1 MGPIMGRRLVAD
13 LLLVSFLVLLV
24 YSCPIAN
31 ESQPRGINQLAY
43 SVDAFHEPVLIASDD
58 DFETQEWP
66 GSGSP
71 SDPYVI
77 ANLTFGESD
86 LPYINIS
93 NVESVFVIENC
104 TMLEPAE
111 DAESYVGIALSFFS
125 DCRVQNNDMSR
136 MEHKL
141 YLRNATSCIIEGN
154 EFGESV
160 GVSPFGVQKVLVI
173 NNVFQG
179 ACYPIDCALTDELVV
194 NDNVISQ
201 PDSAHISLFSDV
213 PPHFEFTHNNVSGNI
228 QFSIGVGSLNIS
240 CNNFRQ
246 LSKPLLVGDFYHE
259 NTLPSP
265 YIFANNSF
273 ESHGIEF
280 HNPADLRLLESAV
293 FQNNSVQGVEIPVI
307 SGWVNQIID
316 CSEYPQVVAYNC
328 TDVSFANAEFAQV
341 GTALSLFLCKDCE
354 VPNLSAVNCSDA
366 IHLYR
371 CKATLIDDLHLE
383 SCSEGISASLC
394 NDTRIV
400 NSSFIEGGKAIE
412 LVHTFNVTIIGNRF
426 ESNGYGMVLQGTS
439 NSYIVGNSFLQNNHH
454 VYYRYYPGH
463 PIDRWD
469 DGQGNGNYWDDYIG
483 LGLYVL
489 NIEDYTIADHYPT
502 PLLPWYSTPAGVILS
517 GILAVSAITI
527 LLIMIG
533 FILSRRKDGQLASAL
548 TSKNNWLLLVSL
560 LVVLFTPQLYAWKIL
575 GWLEVRS
582 WIASCSYVIWSES
595 GWTYLQGRLPF
606 FGHRQL
612 AHSFDVFILM
622 GFYIAMLLLSFGA
635 WNAARVKADRRLIV
649 KYLVGLVIATIFF
662 AMLFPISP
670 SGITYGYMQVVIPLP
685 LAPLLIYPLLLAV
698 EREKVS
704 EEIDTHHME
713 GGKRY
718 KCPNCGAYYI
728 YKEDTLYEPGQI
740 VCQNCSKEFRPQSA
754 PD

>member
-31 ESQPRGINQLAY
+31 ESQPRGINQFAY
-43 SVDAFHEPVLIASDD
+43 SVDAFHEPILIVSDN

-77 ANLTFGESD
+77 ANLTFGDSD

-111 DAESYVGIALSFFS
+111 DAESHVGIALSFFS

-136 MEHKL
+136 MENRL

-179 ACYPIDCALTDELVV
+179 AGYPIDCASADELVV
-194 NDNVISQ
+194 NDNDISQ
-201 PDSAHISLFSDV
+201 PGSAHISLFSYV
-213 PPHFEFTHNNVSGNI
+213 PPYFEFTHNNVIGNI
-228 QFSIGVGSLNIS
+228 HFSIGVGSLNIS

-246 LSKPLLVGDFYHE
+246 LSKPLLVGDFHHE

-265 YIFANNSF
+265 YIFANNRF

-293 FQNNSVQGVEIPVI
+293 FQNNSIQDVEIPVI
-307 SGWVNQIID
+307 SGLVDEIID
-316 CSEYPQVVAYNC
+316 CSEYPQVIAYNC
-328 TDVSFANAEFAQV
+328 TEVSFINADFTQI
-341 GTALSLFLCKDCE
+341 GTALSLFLCTDSQ
-354 VPNLSAVNCSDA
+354 VPDLSAVNCSDA
-366 IHLYR
+366 VHLYR
-371 CKATLIDDLHLE
+371 CKATFIDNLHVE
-383 SCSEGISASLC
+383 SCSEGISVSLC
-394 NDTRIV
+394 NDTRII
-400 NSSFIEGGKAIE
+400 NSSFIEGGRAIE
-412 LVHTFNVTIIGNRF
+412 LVHTFNVTIIDNRF
-426 ESNGYGMVLQGTS
+426 ENNHYGMVLQGTA
-439 NSYIVGNSFLQNNHH
+439 NSYIVGNSFVQNNHH
-454 VYYRYYPGH
+454 VYYRHYLGH

-469 DGQGNGNYWDDYIG
+469 DGHGNGNYWDDYIG
-483 LGLYVL
+483 FGSYIL

-502 PLLPWYSTPAGVILS
+502 PLLPWYYSPAGILLS
-517 GILAVSAITI
+517 GIIVVSAIAI

-533 FILSRRKDGQLASAL
+533 FLLSRRKDGQLALAL
-548 TSKNNWLLLVSL
+548 TNKNNWLLLVSL
-560 LVVLFTPQLYAWKIL
+560 LVILFTPQLYAWEIL
-575 GWLEVRS
+575 GWYEPRV
-582 WIASCSYVIWSES
+582 WIASYSYVIWSELD
-595 GWTYLQGRLPF
+595 WTYLQATLPF
-606 FGHRQL
+606 FGHGQSL
-612 AHSFDVFILM
+612 ISSGI
-622 GFYIAMLLLSFGA
+622 IILLLIGA
-635 WNAARVKADRRLIV
+635 WNSAGKEAGNRSIA
-649 KYLVGLVIATIFF
+649 KYLLGLMIAMAIS

-670 SGITYGYMQVVIPLP
+670 SGRAYGYRSVVVPLP
-685 LAPLLIYPLLLAV
+685 LAPLLIYPLLRAV

-704 EEIDTHHME
+704 EKIDTYSME

-718 KCPNCGAYYI
+718 TCPNCGASYI
-728 YKEDTLYEPGQI
+728 YKEDTLYEPGRI
-740 VCQNCSKEFRPQSA
+740 VCQNCSKKFRAQA
-754 PD
+754 VPD